1 MVRRPVSYWSRQAV
15 WYLCFGWLMV
25 MAMPARADTTDATD
39 NGGQGGATSAGGQ
52 AQGDQGSQTQGD
64 QGNQAE
70 GSEGEQTQGGQSDE
84 AAQGQGQQ
92 AQPGEQGT
100 TTGTSGASEGKARPG
115 ARKGRARAGSGKA
128 DSGKQ
133 KPGVGKAR
141 SGAKGTESGDKASA
155 QGRRGAHPTGAEG
168 RKASA
173 TGESAGARAGAKGQ
187 GADESSKAAGHSGG
201 QGPGELEAFEAGEVV
216 VTGTRTERRVKDVPV
231 KTEVVPQKRIE
242 AKGAVNL
249 AQALKGEVGIKV
261 DNQCSLCNT
270 TSVRLSG
277 MPGRYTL
284 LLIDGIPMFSS
295 LGTTYGFVFMDAA
308 DVKRLEIVKGAASV
322 LYGTDAMGGV
332 INVITQE
339 PSRRGK
345 AELRVE
351 GGMYGYYNL
360 AGRTS
365 IRRGRL
371 GLSLVASHT
380 GEDKIDA
387 DGDGISEFAA
397 YTRTAAAMSARYKFP
412 CGAKL
417 MFRLAGLQEQRQGGG
432 LGGFLSVL
440 DDWKPHAVPLV
451 QSGRRALS
459 ESILTRRVES
469 ALKFRIKLPHHMWSE
484 SVASLVYHLQDSD
497 YEGTVYRGK
506 QYMAYVSQV
515 VGWKAHRTYDLL
527 GGVSYRVESL
537 DENVAVGEYVYHMPG
552 VFVQGDWKFAK
563 WGEFVHGMRYDWHNE
578 FGNVFT
584 PKATFKFVPHRIVT
598 IRAGVGTGFRAP
610 TTFFEYEH
618 GVRPQGYR
626 ILMDADKAETAVN
639 ANLSVTAAWK
649 RWIKAT
655 VEQSFTQV
663 RNPISVAV
671 NDNGDMQ
678 VYNVEDPLYVWATEL
693 QLQSH
698 PWRYL
703 DLDVG
708 YGFYHYEDK
717 GGAMVSAP
725 PVHQFTWTLTLDYR
739 PSGTKAV
746 VTGEV
751 YSPMELRKV
760 YGFGYAAKPGTRGTE
775 YLDSAN
781 ADTAH
786 PMPERSP
793 WWGVINVRVE
803 QKLFRHFIVYLGVDN
818 LLDYKQVD
826 HQSPLFYPAAGPG
839 AAPGPLNVVY
849 IWGPL
854 RGRFVYG
861 GLKVKL

>member
-1 MVRRPVSYWSRQAV
+1 
-15 WYLCFGWLMV
+15 
-25 MAMPARADTTDATD
+25 
-39 NGGQGGATSAGGQ
+39 
-52 AQGDQGSQTQGD
+52 
-64 QGNQAE
+64 
-70 GSEGEQTQGGQSDE
+70 
-84 AAQGQGQQ
+84 
-92 AQPGEQGT
+92 
-100 TTGTSGASEGKARPG
+100 
-115 ARKGRARAGSGKA
+115 
-128 DSGKQ
+128 
-133 KPGVGKAR
+133 
-141 SGAKGTESGDKASA
+141 
-155 QGRRGAHPTGAEG
+155 
-168 RKASA
+168 
-173 TGESAGARAGAKGQ
+173 
-187 GADESSKAAGHSGG
+187 
-201 QGPGELEAFEAGEVV
+201 V

-365 IRRGRL
+365 IRRGRI

-451 QSGRRALS
+451 QSGSRALS

-469 ALKFRIKLPHHMWSE
+469 ALRFRIKLPHHMWSE
-484 SVASLVYHLQDSD
+484 SAASLVYHLQDSD
-497 YEGTVYRGK
+497 YEGTVYRGT
-506 QYMAYVSQV
+506 QYMGYVSEV

-563 WGEFVHGMRYDWHNE
+563 WGEFVHGLRYDWHNK

-598 IRAGVGTGFRAP
+598 IRTGVGTGFRAP

-618 GVRPQGYR
+618 GVRPQGYH

-639 ANLSVTAAWK
+639 ANLSVTASWK

-663 RNPISVAV
+663 RNPISVAIT
-671 NDNGDMQ
+671 DNGDMQ
-678 VYNVEDPLYVWATEL
+678 VYNVQDPLYVWATEL
-693 QLQSH
+693 QLRSH

-725 PVHQFTWTLTLDYR
+725 PVHQFTWTFTFDYR

-781 ADTAH
+781 ADTTH

-793 WWGVINVRVE
+793 WWGMVNVRIE
-803 QKLFRHFIVYLGVDN
+803 QAVFKHLVLYLGVDN

-854 RGRFVYG
+854 RGRFIYG

>member
-1 MVRRPVSYWSRQAV
+1 M
-15 WYLCFGWLMV
+15 
-25 MAMPARADTTDATD
+25 
-39 NGGQGGATSAGGQ
+39 
-52 AQGDQGSQTQGD
+52 
-64 QGNQAE
+64 
-70 GSEGEQTQGGQSDE
+70 
-84 AAQGQGQQ
+84 
-92 AQPGEQGT
+92 
-100 TTGTSGASEGKARPG
+100 
-115 ARKGRARAGSGKA
+115 
-128 DSGKQ
+128 
-133 KPGVGKAR
+133 
-141 SGAKGTESGDKASA
+141 
-155 QGRRGAHPTGAEG
+155 
-168 RKASA
+168 
-173 TGESAGARAGAKGQ
+173 
-187 GADESSKAAGHSGG
+187 
-201 QGPGELEAFEAGEVV
+201 V

-231 KTEVVPQKRIE
+231 KTEVVPKRRIE

-261 DNQCSLCNT
+261 DNQCSLCST

-308 DVKRLEIVKGAASV
+308 DIKRLEIVKGAASV

-332 INVITQE
+332 INVITEE

-351 GGMYGYYNL
+351 GGMYGYHNI
-360 AGRTS
+360 AGQAS
-365 IRRGRL
+365 VRRGRL

-387 DGDGISEFAA
+387 DGDGVSEFAG
-397 YTRTAAAMSARYKFP
+397 YTRTAAAMSALYRFP

-417 MFRLAGLQEQRQGGG
+417 KLRLAGLQEQRQGGG

-440 DDWKPHAVPLV
+440 DDWHAHAVPV
-451 QSGRRALS
+451 DETGRRGFT
-459 ESILTRRVES
+459 ESILTKRIET
-469 ALKFRIKLPHHMWSE
+469 ALSFELKLPHRMWSQ
-484 SVASLVYHLQDSD
+484 SVASMVYHLQDSD

-506 QYMAYVSQV
+506 QYMGYFSELI
-515 VGWKAHRTYDLL
+515 GWKAHQTYTLL
-527 GGVSYRVESL
+527 GGTSYRVESL

-552 VFVQGDWKFAK
+552 VFLQGDWKFAR
-563 WGEFVHGMRYDWHNE
+563 WGEFVHGLRYDWHNK
-578 FGNVFT
+578 FGSVVT
-584 PKATFKFVPHRIVT
+584 PKASFKFVPHRSVT

-618 GVRPQGYR
+618 GVKPQGYR
-626 ILMDADKAETAVN
+626 ILMNADKPERAVN
-639 ANLSVTAAWK
+639 ANLSVTAGWS

-655 VEQSFTQV
+655 LEHSFTQV
-663 RNPISVAV
+663 RDPITVAITEQ
-671 NDNGDMQ
+671 GDME
-678 VYNVEDPLYVWATEL
+678 VSNVRDPLNVWATEL
-693 QLQSH
+693 QLQSR

-703 DLDVG
+703 DLDAG
-708 YGFYHYEDK
+708 YGFYYYQDK

-725 PVHQFTWTLTLDYR
+725 PVHQFTWTATLDYR

-751 YSPMELRKV
+751 YSPMQLRKV
-760 YGFGYAAKPGTRGTE
+760 YGFGYAAKSGTRGTE
-775 YLDSAN
+775 YLDSSN
-781 ADTAH
+781 ADLDH
-786 PMPERSP
+786 PMPEKSP
-793 WWGVINVRVE
+793 WWGLVNIRIE
-803 QKLFRHFIVYLGVDN
+803 QRFARRFVVYVGGDN

-839 AAPGPLNVVY
+839 AQAGPLNVIY

-861 GLKVKL
+861 GLKIKL